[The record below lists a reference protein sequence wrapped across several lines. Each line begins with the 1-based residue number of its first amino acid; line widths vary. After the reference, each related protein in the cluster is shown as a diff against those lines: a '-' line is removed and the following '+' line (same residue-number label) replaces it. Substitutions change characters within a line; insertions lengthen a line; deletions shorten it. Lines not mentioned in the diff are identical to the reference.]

1 MIAVTDQPIDV
12 DAVLRAVEGP
22 GEGAVVLFVGR
33 VRDRSRDRDVT
44 RLDYEAYG
52 AMAEAEMAAL
62 EETARRDHGAVR
74 VALVHR
80 VGRLAI
86 GDAAVAVAVS
96 SSHRPEAF
104 AACRWLIDT
113 LKERVPIWKKERYS
127 DGQEW
132 IAEHP

>member
-1 MIAVTDQPIDV
+1 MIHVTDQPIDL
-12 DAVLRAVEGP
+12 DSVLRSVDGD

-52 AMAEAEMAAL
+52 SMAESELSALAA
-62 EETARRDHGAVR
+62 TAREEHGAVG

-80 VGRLAI
+80 VGRLEI

-96 SSHRPEAF
+96 AAHRPEAF
-104 AACRWLIDT
+104 EACRWLIDT

-127 DGQEW
+127 DGEEW

>member
-1 MIAVTDQPIDV
+1 MIQVTADAIDL
-12 DAVLRAVEGP
+12 DAVLRSVEGE
-22 GEGAVVLFVGR
+22 GEGAVTLFVGR
-33 VRDRSRDRDVT
+33 VRNHSRARDVT

-52 AMAEAEMAAL
+52 SMAEAEMKAL
-62 EETARRDHGAVR
+62 AEVACREKGAVK

-80 VGRLAI
+80 VGRLEI
-86 GDAAVAVAVS
+86 GDAAVAIAVS
-96 SSHRPEAF
+96 AVHRPEAF

-127 DGQEW
+127 DGEEW